1 MSTASKPFS
10 YDYHTYYPLKATP
23 VLPLIV
29 PNNDNWK
36 QIAGDAM
43 YEWVMMFHGDMT
55 GQIVAMILNHLSI
68 LEIRCMLQD
77 FNHLMLRAGQAQQT
91 LLLRATP
98 VVQTQAVDT
107 KLKAIIEDD
116 SEDTVSTD
124 MSFVQEKE
132 NPRERLDTFLG
143 SLGH

>member
-1 MSTASKPFS
+1 M
-10 YDYHTYYPLKATP
+10 
-23 VLPLIV
+23 
-29 PNNDNWK
+29 
-36 QIAGDAM
+36 
-43 YEWVMMFHGDMT
+43 
-55 GQIVAMILNHLSI
+55 
-68 LEIRCMLQD
+68 
-77 FNHLMLRAGQAQQT
+77 
-91 LLLRATP
+91 
-98 VVQTQAVDT
+98 DT